1 MVPTLTQERFP
12 DQPNFLY
19 EGVLDLTLE
28 GCNYVG
34 PEGFS
39 SSCVRL
45 VPNSLFIYCLF
56 TNVLLIM
63 QQKTSEIRW
72 RSGRNHQSNPIRSYL
87 Y

>member
-39 SSCVRL
+39 SSCVR
-45 VPNSLFIYCLF
+45 
-56 TNVLLIM
+56 
-63 QQKTSEIRW
+63 
-72 RSGRNHQSNPIRSYL
+72 
-87 Y
+87 